1 MAETNGKD
9 YGSGDEVDTG
19 HVPRGSLS
27 KPGSRRQSLNL
38 SRSVRASSTRFSDS
52 LSRSVGYGL
61 FGGSNPLE
69 GQSMGSSRE
78 DDENALKWAA
88 LEKLPTYN
96 RLRTSVFEKDTGSI
110 RHMDVKDMSTQD
122 FNHLLQKLYRPT
134 DAEDEQLLA
143 KVRKRL
149 DRLDSS

>member
-1 MAETNGKD
+1 MAESNGKAAKED
-9 YGSGDEVDTG
+9 VELGAEEDAGYASRDI
-19 HVPRGSLS
+19 LS
-27 KPGSRRQSLNL
+27 RPGSRRQSLNL

-52 LSRSVGYGL
+52 LSRSAGYGY

-69 GQSMGSSRE
+69 AQSMGSTRD

-88 LEKLPTYN
+88 LEKLPTFN
-96 RLRTSVFEKDTGSI
+96 RLRTSIFEKDTGSI
-110 RHMDVKDMSTQD
+110 RHMDVKDLSTTD
-122 FNHLLQKLYRPT
+122 FNHLLQKLARPT

-149 DRLDSS
+149 DR